1 MRGTAIERVI
11 QKELAHY
18 PGVDHE
24 IRQGGKHKRVVFHR
38 DGQSR
43 FQVIPRTPSD
53 WRAQQNALATFKK
66 TMTELGAQ
74 RLDILPG
81 QTKGLRSMSAVARIT
96 LNDKGFS
103 LSIPASSPLIG
114 RFKTAENK
122 AVAHWRF
129 ELRAS
134 PDLQAPPLLAAIKSD
149 LPAGK
154 KVQVGVVAG
163 FHQPNTGGWRVTA
176 ARSSIPALSKMISH
190 IPAVDVEL
198 VEENDRELLFK
209 LPTGL
214 LPTRFKARA
223 PEQVEQPAPLP
234 SQAWHEPQEA
244 PAAAPAPAA
253 QVQPAP
259 VMLNEQPITLQ
270 LPKQGVSIEAAIS
283 VLNKAKQQLGNNLRF
298 TITEGGFLT
307 AVHRIGS

>member
-1 MRGTAIERVI
+1 MRGSAIERTI

-24 IRQGGKHKRVVFHR
+24 IRNGGKHKRLVFHR

-43 FQVIPRTPSD
+43 FLTLSRTPSD
-53 WRAQQNALATFKK
+53 WRAQQNALRDFKR
-66 TMTELGAQ
+66 TMSELGAQ
-74 RLDILPG
+74 RLDVLPG
-81 QTKGLRSMSAVARIT
+81 QTTGLRKMDAVARIT

-103 LSIPASSPLIG
+103 LSIPASSPLIR
-114 RFKTAENK
+114 RFKTPEGK

-134 PDLQAPPLLAAIKSD
+134 PDLQAPPMLAAIEAEV
-149 LPAGK
+149 PAGK
-154 KVQVGVVAG
+154 KVAVGIVAG
-163 FHQPNTGGWRVTA
+163 FLQPNTGGWRVTA
-176 ARSSIPALSKMISH
+176 ARSSIPALSKMVERIR
-190 IPAVDVEL
+190 AVDVEL
-198 VEENDRELLFK
+198 YEEKANELIFK

-214 LPTRFKARA
+214 LPTRFQARKITPA
-223 PEQVEQPAPLP
+223 EEAKVEALVERDERELQP
-234 SQAWHEPQEA
+234 
-244 PAAAPAPAA
+244 APAPAA
-253 QVQPAP
+253 AP

-270 LPKQGVSIEAAIS
+270 LPKQGVSIEAAIG
-283 VLNKAKQQLGNNLRF
+283 VLNKAKRRLGSNLKF